1 MHIAGYLKTLAE
13 LLLGHWLDVVI
24 VVAGLTAAVLLWR
37 RGRVDIVKHLIR
49 TLVVEAEKEYGSGTG
64 RIKFEAVLTAV
75 YEKMPALLRLL
86 IPKKKIIEWIEEAVQ
101 WLKEQLADGKTN
113 LLDLAT
119 EVTLA
124 AGPAAIPDPV
134 IPESSE
140 RDILGNS
147 SPPSD

>member
-1 MHIAGYLKTLAE
+1 MHIVGALKGLAAP
-13 LLLGHWLDVVI
+13 LQVYWLDVLI
-24 VVAGLTAAVLLWR
+24 VLAGIAAVIWLWR
-37 RGRVDIVKHLIR
+37 KGRIDIIKRLIR
-49 TLVVEAEKEYGSGTG
+49 VMVVQAEKQYGSGTG

-101 WLKEQLADGKTN
+101 WLKKQLTDGKTN

>member
-1 MHIAGYLKTLAE
+1 MHIAGAVADLGE
-13 LLLGHWLDVVI
+13 LLRAYWLDVVI
-24 VVAGLTAAVLLWR
+24 VVAGGCAILLLWR
-37 RGRVDIVKHLIR
+37 RGRIDVIKSVIR
-49 TLVVEAEKEYGSGTG
+49 TLVVEAEKQYGSGTG

-75 YEKMPALLRLL
+75 YEKMPAILRLL

>member
-75 YEKMPALLRLL
+75 YERIPALLRLL
-86 IPKKKIIEWIEEAVQ
+86 ISKQRIEDWIEEAVQ
-101 WLKEQLADGKTN
+101 WLKDQLSDGAD
-113 LLDLAT
+113 LLDITVEAALSDGDAT
-119 EVTLA
+119 VT
-124 AGPAAIPDPV
+124 V
-134 IPESSE
+134 
-140 RDILGNS
+140 GNS
-147 SPPSD
+147 SQPSA

>member
-1 MHIAGYLKTLAE
+1 MHIVGALKGLAAP
-13 LLLGHWLDVVI
+13 LQVYWLDVLI
-24 VVAGLTAAVLLWR
+24 VLAGIAAVIWLWR
-37 RGRVDIVKHLIR
+37 KGRIDIIKRLIR
-49 TLVVEAEKEYGSGTG
+49 VMVVQAEKQYGSGTG

-75 YEKMPALLRLL
+75 YEKMPAILRLL